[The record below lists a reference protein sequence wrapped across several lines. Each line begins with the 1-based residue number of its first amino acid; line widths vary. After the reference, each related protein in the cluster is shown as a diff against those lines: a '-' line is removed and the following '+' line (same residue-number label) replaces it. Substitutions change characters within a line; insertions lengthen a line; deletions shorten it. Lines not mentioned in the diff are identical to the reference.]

1 MYLIKEKVLCSFLLL
16 SLFLE
21 LISNS
26 LSNTLKEVSQKS
38 NIDWYGLFVDRLIFT
53 ITLQKVTIALKF

>member
-53 ITLQKVTIALKF
+53 ITLQKLTIALKF